1 MTRERRRPLKV
12 GVELPIAVD
21 KGRHGTPRWGDIS
34 QMARHAEEIGFDSIW
49 IEDHL
54 LFRHEGQP
62 DQGVWEGW
70 AIIAAIA
77 AVTSRVE
84 IGPLVSCMSFRNP
97 AYLAKLADTIEEI
110 SGGRLILGVGAG
122 WHEAEY
128 RAFGYPFD
136 HRVSRFE
143 EGLRIVHGLLRH
155 GKVDFVGQYHQARE
169 CELRPRG
176 PRPGGPPILIGST
189 GERMLA
195 LLAQYGDLWNAYF
208 TPTKNRPGGRGAAP
222 GPGRRGM
229 PQGGARPGDARPHGR
244 RVRRH
249 GAGKGRVPAAA
260 AALDLRAPGRATRA
274 PGGGA
279 PGVRARRHQPRAALA
294 RAEHAGEP
302 RGFCA
307 RPRAA
312 GQVGRAAGPARAM
325 AEPV

>member
-1 MTRERRRPLKV
+1 
-12 GVELPIAVD
+12 
-21 KGRHGTPRWGDIS
+21 
-34 QMARHAEEIGFDSIW
+34 MARHAEEIGFDSIW

-155 GKVDFVGQYHQARE
+155 GQGR
-169 CELRPRG
+169 LRRPVSPG
-176 PRPGGPPILIGST
+176 PRVRAPPPGAPARRPTDPDRVDRGTHAGAAGPV
-189 GERMLA
+189 
-195 LLAQYGDLWNAYF
+195 W
-208 TPTKNRPGGRGAAP
+208 RPVECVLHPHEEPSRGRGAAP

-249 GAGKGRVPAAA
+249 GTGAGGRRRRCLRTGPSSPWPGRPSAWRRSSGRTRARASVTCSSGSSRTRGRASTPSRPSSRCWTGR
-260 AALDLRAPGRATRA
+260 RAPS
-274 PGGGA
+274 
-279 PGVRARRHQPRAALA
+279 
-294 RAEHAGEP
+294 AG
-302 RGFCA
+302 
-307 RPRAA
+307 
-312 GQVGRAAGPARAM
+312 RAM

>member
-1 MTRERRRPLKV
+1 M
-12 GVELPIAVD
+12 ELPIAVD
-21 KGRHGTPRWGDIS
+21 KGRHGTPRWSDIS
-34 QMARHAEEIGFDSIW
+34 EMARHAEEIGFDSIW

-155 GKVDFVGQYHQARE
+155 GKVDFVGQYHEARE
-169 CELRPRG
+169 CELQPRG

-208 TPTKNRPGGRGAAP
+208 TPTKNRPRAWRRSGTGSTRPAARRGATRRRSAARSP
-222 GPGRRGM
+222 CSSTWRRGS
-229 PQGGARPGDARPHGR
+229 GASPPLPPHWTFEPL
-244 RVRRH
+244 
-249 GAGKGRVPAAA
+249 AGPPERLAEE
-260 AALDLRAPGRATRA
+260 LRAYAREGISHVQLWLEPNTLESLDAFA
-274 PGGGA
+274 P
-279 PGVRARRHQPRAALA
+279 VLALLD
-294 RAEHAGEP
+294 R
-302 RGFCA
+302 
-307 RPRAA
+307 
-312 GQVGRAAGPARAM
+312 
-325 AEPV
+325 